1 LLSSPPK
8 DYESFVVAIETRD
21 NVPAF
26 ENLCLTLKEKGERRD
41 GGNKTSEQALVARQ
55 RPRRGKPTVQCYK
68 CSERGHIPRNCLN
81 NGSAVESNGRT
92 VRLTVVLIKGLV
104 VLTVARPATC
114 VITEVVSR
122 SLKSTPK

>member
-41 GGNKTSEQALVARQ
+41 GGRVYIFLIRQ
-55 RPRRGKPTVQCYK
+55 K
-68 CSERGHIPRNCLN
+68 E
-81 NGSAVESNGRT
+81 AF
-92 VRLTVVLIKGLV
+92 LT
-104 VLTVARPATC
+104 P
-114 VITEVVSR
+114 
-122 SLKSTPK
+122 